1 MANEQNLKRGNPETQ
16 FKAGRKQTE
25 NARKAGI
32 ASGEAKRR
40 KKGIREAMQ
49 ALLDS
54 SYNITDKNTGEVRVL
69 TGEEAIALSIMQEA
83 MNKKSKN
90 WPKAVQ
96 FALQLAGEDKS
107 KVEKELIEANVKIL
121 NAKADMLTS
130 ADTTTLDKLD
140 SILKE
145 MRAEAEKS
153 GDT

>member
-1 MANEQNLKRGNPETQ
+1 MANEQNLKPISQSNEEAMRNGQKGGINSG
-16 FKAGRKQTE
+16 KA
-25 NARKAGI
+25 
-32 ASGEAKRR
+32 RR
-40 KKGIREAMQ
+40 QKKGIREAMQ

-145 MRAEAEKS
+145 MRAEADKG
-153 GDT
+153 GDD

>member
-1 MANEQNLKRGNPETQ
+1 MANEQNLKPMSQSKEEAMKNGQKGGINSG
-16 FKAGRKQTE
+16 KARRQ
-25 NARKAGI
+25 
-32 ASGEAKRR
+32 KR
-40 KKGIREAMQ
+40 GIREAMQ

-54 SYNITDKNTGEVRVL
+54 SYNITDKSTGEVRVL

-90 WPKAVQ
+90 WAKAVQ
-96 FALQLAGEDKS
+96 YALQLTGEDKS

>member
-1 MANEQNLKRGNPETQ
+1 MANEQNLRRGNPETQ
-16 FKAGRKQTE
+16 FKPGGRAAVEGK
-25 NARKAGI
+25 RK
-32 ASGEAKRR
+32 SDEAKKR

-90 WPKAVQ
+90 WAKAVQ

-121 NAKADMLTS
+121 NAKADLLTG
-130 ADTTTLDKLD
+130 ADESSNGKLAD
-140 SILKE
+140 IIKALKE
-145 MRAEAEKS
+145 VE
-153 GDT
+153 